1 MRWGEDPSAPV
12 RLLQRPPK
20 ERKRGD
26 RLRYGSAIDSRPR
39 ASPTPPPIRRANARS
54 KSAQPV
60 PVSIRSRPAG
70 ASATR
75 VPAAASPGRPEI
87 SSDSIDR
94 VHARGS
100 RGSRRDRRPV
110 FCTPTRL
117 TGSRPRLFPPVP
129 RFPQIRARLCTA
141 RWGPARGS
149 RTGPRRRTT
158 PLKKLGGLK
167 KPPLHSGDGT
177 RPYGSFSDQR
187 ELEPAV
193 EEPAATESNGRT
205 TVFDRLVE
213 ARAAVRR
220 QLTGKKFVFTDDS
233 KHGKTGETSSSPARA
248 AVCATRGVGWAW
260 ARRSCRRRS
269 SRSSARW
276 RCCSSWRSCS

>member
-1 MRWGEDPSAPV
+1 MCDETVPCV
-12 RLLQRPPK
+12 QKTPP
-20 ERKRGD
+20 RVAGD
-26 RLRYGSAIDSRPR
+26 RLRRASGLRTREASAPLGCCRSDSLQGPSDARLVPSRGCARGRAARVRDASVGGHSRRTTKTSAGVNRNKMDAQVEMPCAGVKTPPHRFDSFSGLRRSGSGAFVSGTEARSIRDRG

-75 VPAAASPGRPEI
+75 VPAAASPGRPEM
-87 SSDSIDR
+87 SFDSIDR

-158 PLKKLGGLK
+158 P
-167 KPPLHSGDGT
+167 P
-177 RPYGSFSDQR
+177 
-187 ELEPAV
+187 
-193 EEPAATESNGRT
+193 
-205 TVFDRLVE
+205 
-213 ARAAVRR
+213 
-220 QLTGKKFVFTDDS
+220 
-233 KHGKTGETSSSPARA
+233 
-248 AVCATRGVGWAW
+248 
-260 ARRSCRRRS
+260 
-269 SRSSARW
+269 
-276 RCCSSWRSCS
+276 